1 MLVVSLPSQV
11 LREKTD
17 DWRLTTRIEYD
28 RNSREQQPPE
38 PPHPTNFMAK
48 KLALLMLGV
57 CLAASFA
64 LAQTKTVHPA
74 LRPPKGATVA
84 IVIFEDLECPDCA
97 RAAPLVEEA
106 SRTYKIPVVR
116 HDFPLQMHPWAYD
129 AAVLARYFDTKSKA
143 IGNEFRD
150 TVFKHQLE
158 ISKDTLRAFAEKFA
172 LAHKIDLPFVVD
184 PDGKLAAKIEADRT
198 AGTELGLQH
207 TPTLY
212 VVSNKHTG
220 TPFVE
225 VVDRS
230 QLFQLIDSMKKE

>member
-1 MLVVSLPSQV
+1 M
-11 LREKTD
+11 T
-17 DWRLTTRIEYD
+17 
-28 RNSREQQPPE
+28 
-38 PPHPTNFMAK
+38 K
-48 KLALLMLGV
+48 KLALVVLGC
-57 CLAASFA
+57 CLTASTA
-64 LAQTKTVHPA
+64 LAQTQTVHPA
-74 LRPPKGATVA
+74 LRPPKGASVA

-129 AAVLARYFDTKSKA
+129 AAILARYFDTKSKA

-150 TVFKHQLE
+150 TVFKHQIE
-158 ISKDTLRAFAEKFA
+158 ITKDTLRAFAEKFA
-172 LAHKIDLPFVVD
+172 AAHKLDLPFVVD
-184 PDGKLAAKIEADRT
+184 PDGKLAAKIQADRT

-225 VVDRS
+225 VVDRT

>member
-1 MLVVSLPSQV
+1 M
-11 LREKTD
+11 
-17 DWRLTTRIEYD
+17 I
-28 RNSREQQPPE
+28 
-38 PPHPTNFMAK
+38 K
-48 KLALLMLGV
+48 KLVFAVLGLG
-57 CLAASFA
+57 LAVPAA
-64 LAQTKTVHPA
+64 LAQTQTVHPA
-74 LRPPKGATVA
+74 LRPPKGASVA

-129 AAVLARYFDTKSKA
+129 AALLARFFDTKSKA

-158 ISKDTLRAFAEKFA
+158 ITKETLRPFAEKFA
-172 LAHKIDLPFVVD
+172 AAHKIDLPFVID
-184 PDGKLAAKIEADRT
+184 PDGKLTAKIEADRT
-198 AGTELGLQH
+198 AGSELGLQH

-225 VVDRS
+225 VVDRT